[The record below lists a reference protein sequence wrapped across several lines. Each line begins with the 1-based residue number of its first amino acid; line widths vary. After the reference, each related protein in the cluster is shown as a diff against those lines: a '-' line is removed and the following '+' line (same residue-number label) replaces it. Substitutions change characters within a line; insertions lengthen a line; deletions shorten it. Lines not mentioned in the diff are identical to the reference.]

1 MYLSSFQRIKK
12 NSRWLAPNLTIES
25 VKILLSTR
33 RTSLRRII
41 LFISASLNFRAGAK
55 SRLLFIYSLLL
66 FLTRRGETKERTHL
80 LSLSL
85 TLPFSSHSV
94 ERKREREK
102 EREIPQRDKRR
113 ACFPIRN
120 GWSRGRSAWEVT
132 WAGGTYCG
140 GWATQRAC
148 DRDRQRDNPFSPPF
162 RRALVPR
169 KRQGRVKEGRANR
182 RGNEEKRVG
191 SSVDRTRRDTVG
203 GKGERV
209 IGLDRSVGEGRDTVE
224 RARDRGRW
232 KMVEA
237 PQKKEKKNVVRDA
250 SQKRQRGEKERGRE
264 LFPWNLRRRGYTVRS
279 ERDKEGDR
287 RNDIR
292 YLEGTTREKKTVH
305 ASLSEEERCICG
317 TRKDRGTRTVL
328 RATSGGTKEGERES
342 ASEKESDNPCAERR
356 KMERGEDRLTE
367 RGGRIYTT
375 EQESPLLREGR
386 AVIRRGRLFDRDWK
400 SAWNIRNIKTENI
413 KSVIERRIEDTLSR

>member
-1 MYLSSFQRIKK
+1 M
-12 NSRWLAPNLTIES
+12 E
-25 VKILLSTR
+25 TR
-33 RTSLRRII
+33 R
-41 LFISASLNFRAGAK
+41 
-55 SRLLFIYSLLL
+55 
-66 FLTRRGETKERTHL
+66 
-80 LSLSL
+80 
-85 TLPFSSHSV
+85 
-94 ERKREREK
+94 
-102 EREIPQRDKRR
+102 
-113 ACFPIRN
+113 
-120 GWSRGRSAWEVT
+120 
-132 WAGGTYCG
+132 
-140 GWATQRAC
+140 
-148 DRDRQRDNPFSPPF
+148 
-162 RRALVPR
+162 
-169 KRQGRVKEGRANR
+169 
-182 RGNEEKRVG
+182 NEYV

-279 ERDKEGDR
+279 ERDKERDR

-292 YLEGTTREKKTVH
+292 YLEGTTRGKKTVH

-328 RATSGGTKEGERES
+328 RATSGGTKEGERET
-342 ASEKESDNPCAERR
+342 ALEKESDNPCAERR

-367 RGGRIYTT
+367 RGGRIYTS

-386 AVIRRGRLFDRDWK
+386 AVIRRGRLFDRD
-400 SAWNIRNIKTENI
+400 
-413 KSVIERRIEDTLSR
+413 